1 MLDQHQLDAVFS
13 ALADPTRR
21 AIIERLT
28 RGEATV
34 GTLARPLPMALPS
47 VSKHIKVLANAGLVE
62 RRVTGREHWLRLTPQ
77 GFRSATDWLTHHQQF
92 WAQSM
97 DQLERLVASLE
108 AAEAADAGAA
118 DAADAGEVG
127 R

>member
-1 MLDQHQLDAVFS
+1 MAADMSSQQLDVVFS
-13 ALADPTRR
+13 ALSDPTRR
-21 AIIERLT
+21 AIIERLA

-47 VSKHIKVLANAGLVE
+47 VSKHIKVLANAGLIE
-62 RRVTGREHWLRLTPQ
+62 RRVSGREHWLRLTPD
-77 GFRSATDWLTHHQQF
+77 GFRSATDWLTHYHQF
-92 WAQSM
+92 WTESM

-108 AAEAADAGAA
+108 AEGSD
-118 DAADAGEVG
+118 